1 MKDFVRTIV
10 YESMS
15 CECSQPYSSVP
26 SKSACSSPSSSS
38 SDEGTGAPLRCV
50 RVFTT
55 CFTTVVVS
63 LMIAL
68 VPKAMLENY
77 LAVFELSMLS
87 RLRFCLWAVD
97 LRTVGKELNTIV
109 ISIYIVIRV
118 TIQ

>member
-10 YESMS
+10 YEPMS

-38 SDEGTGAPLRCV
+38 VEGTGAPLRCV

-68 VPKAMLENY
+68 VPNAMLENY
-77 LAVFELSMLS
+77 PAVFEFSMLS

-97 LRTVGKELNTIV
+97 LGTVGKDNMIV
-109 ISIYIVIRV
+109 ISIYIVIHV